1 MICIMFPNQEGA
13 GGTGASHI
21 NPLLTLTVDDAHD
34 FQGRQLSEALSYAS
48 LLI

>member
-21 NPLLTLTVDDAHD
+21 NSLLTLTVGKAKK
-34 FQGRQLSEALSYAS
+34 RAKSEGQKARGNQT
-48 LLI
+48 